1 MIYKQCVLTIANNT
15 ATLDEDI
22 YLYRLDKNV
31 ELYFTIVNNK
41 YKFDKSDL
49 NNIISMSKASYF
61 QMRLYKNAEVKYTF
75 AIQPTDKGQAIL
87 TITDDLIDEPIEV
100 GDYDFQISLLDA
112 DKSSMVSMPI
122 AKQQIHVCE
131 PLVADASET
140 GSAVLGLSQLDTTGE
155 IVDAFDDNGNYIR
168 KVHVNG
174 EIISAELFN
183 KWETAL
189 ETNTKNIVQVKE
201 NQIKLI
207 EDDTS
212 MEGISDSEHDTLTT
226 ENKKIIPAINEVN
239 DKVIDIANLSL
250 TKHTDGKV
258 YIKKQDGTLLG
269 DGIEIGGSDVDLSK
283 ITMSMSG
290 QTLKLMNDGNQIA
303 TVEIPTATVT
313 DAQLTSIIQAKIDD
327 GTLSALSIENRSIDE
342 SKLKLNTIHKYLLDD
357 ELKTRLSNSEM
368 VKLNKEYPSNY
379 TQATINNDGTLNTR
393 GIAYVTEFLKCYPNE
408 VLDLSKPVH
417 NKVAFYNKSKIFISI
432 TTITNTNTNYTVP
445 NDAYYFRLESDYNGG
460 TPALIT
466 IRTNKF
472 KNKTF
477 KDLVCSPLK
486 CKPKIQIAGDSN
498 TYGYGLSSTSL
509 SWANL
514 FISQL
519 QTLTTFKYFPNSKWV
534 ISRGA
539 NSYDINYN
547 FKQYSSMEIDT
558 DAENVTLS
566 IGTNY
571 DSAWKWYIDGITNSS
586 NDNQSTIALDGNLH
600 TVKVEFTAGQAVL
613 PFFQITKSIEC
624 KNNAVSG
631 VGTSN
636 VTIETGYDWLLLM
649 VGTNNRNKNNLFF
662 QNYNQYKYCGKATYI
677 VPFPTWKIEEG
688 YTASLMQMA
697 TNLIESFKD
706 MGFNILNCLDV
717 ASAVFCDTTKYYQ
730 GDLIHFNENGHK
742 LICNIIS
749 AKLGL
754 PTYLP
759 FNS

>member
-1 MIYKQCVLTIANNT
+1 MSNITNLNRDYLIKINVKEATIDVPKMTFWNTDKKTSNMFVQLVINMSENELIKNYATIENATDYKIVLNVIKPKTNQYRTFEAKLLNEEKALFEIDLTSEFIDQVGNYNFEFEVSSKVENN
-15 ATLDEDI
+15 DESITTSSSTYEVKGSILTNLNQEISSSPDLPI
-22 YLYRLDKNV
+22 LKQLIEQVKSLQGGDLTGYQK
-31 ELYFTIVNNK
+31 
-41 YKFDKSDL
+41 KSD
-49 NNIISMSKASYF
+49 NS
-61 QMRLYKNAEVKYTF
+61 
-75 AIQPTDKGQAIL
+75 
-87 TITDDLIDEPIEV
+87 
-100 GDYDFQISLLDA
+100 
-112 DKSSMVSMPI
+112 
-122 AKQQIHVCE
+122 
-131 PLVADASET
+131 
-140 GSAVLGLSQLDTTGE
+140 
-155 IVDAFDDNGNYIR
+155 
-168 KVHVNG
+168 
-174 EIISAELFN
+174 
-183 KWETAL
+183 L
-189 ETNTKNIVQVKE
+189 ETTSKE
-201 NQIKLI
+201 VV
-207 EDDTS
+207 
-212 MEGISDSEHDTLTT
+212 G
-226 ENKKIIPAINEVN
+226 AINEVN
-239 DKVIDIANLSL
+239 SQFKDIANLSL

-706 MGFNILNCLDV
+706 MGFDILNCLDV

>member
-1 MIYKQCVLTIANNT
+1 M
-15 ATLDEDI
+15 
-22 YLYRLDKNV
+22 
-31 ELYFTIVNNK
+31 
-41 YKFDKSDL
+41 
-49 NNIISMSKASYF
+49 
-61 QMRLYKNAEVKYTF
+61 
-75 AIQPTDKGQAIL
+75 
-87 TITDDLIDEPIEV
+87 
-100 GDYDFQISLLDA
+100 
-112 DKSSMVSMPI
+112 
-122 AKQQIHVCE
+122 
-131 PLVADASET
+131 ADAKSIEINGIEINLKDAKARTDIET
-140 GSAVLGLSQLDTTGE
+140 
-155 IVDAFDDNGNYIR
+155 
-168 KVHVNG
+168 
-174 EIISAELFN
+174 
-183 KWETAL
+183 
-189 ETNTKNIVQVKE
+189 VKE
-201 NQIKLI
+201 NQINLI

-212 MEGISDSEHDTLTT
+212 IEGISDSVHDTLTT

-706 MGFNILNCLDV
+706 MGFDILNCLDV